1 MDSSTPGFLPC
12 KWEGCNHKPRKL
24 EETRNRFSPR
34 GWGEL
39 SPAHT
44 WVSDLQPPE
53 LERVKFLLFELH
65 QISGDLLQYSGGT
78 QTVIEINFTVS
89 FFFFFLN
96 MATRKLLLMNMAG
109 PHGELGSFSKER
121 KPPLLSGS
129 LFNKVLNQNHT
140 SHTQFLGL

>member
-1 MDSSTPGFLPC
+1 MPGFLPC

-39 SPAHT
+39 IPAHT
-44 WVSDLQPPE
+44 WVSDFQPPE

-78 QTVIEINFTVS
+78 QTVIEIHFTVS
-89 FFFFFLN
+89 FFRFF
-96 MATRKLLLMNMAG
+96 
-109 PHGELGSFSKER
+109 
-121 KPPLLSGS
+121 
-129 LFNKVLNQNHT
+129 
-140 SHTQFLGL
+140 